1 MGVNLIGL
9 HSLPGPPGLLV
20 SGYVLL
26 GPPGVGVDLLDLLV
40 VQDIGQLL
48 HVRT

>member
-1 MGVNLIGL
+1 MNLIGL
-9 HSLPGPPGLLV
+9 RSLPGPPGLLV

-26 GPPGVGVDLLDLLV
+26 GPSGVGVVLLDLLV
-40 VQDIGQLL
+40 VRDFGQLL

>member
-9 HSLPGPPGLLV
+9 CSLPGPPRLLV

-26 GPPGVGVDLLDLLV
+26 GSPGVGVVLLDLLV
-40 VQDIGQLL
+40 VRDFGQLL